1 MLIPF
6 SLTLVFTI
14 AGLLLMLVIAR
25 AAWRHRNPPE
35 VEQAGQSTAA
45 TEPGTSATNRWLRGL
60 RIGFTLLLVA
70 VFSFHSYWVFK
81 ADSSKE
87 FARAKGTDARNR
99 RLAESALK
107 GWVLD
112 RGGKLEDALI
122 RYRNDGGL
130 ISRDYPLGEAATHL
144 TGYSDFVFGSGGMEF
159 AFREWLTDPASAFN
173 QVVAPSP
180 VGKDLTVSID
190 SRLQRETFDLLKGT
204 GKAAAAVVLLL
215 PNNEVLAM
223 ASTPSFEPRSVT
235 DDSTWRRMSEQ
246 AEDAQEISPLVNRA
260 LGTLVSGGPAFYYR
274 PGSTFKVFTA
284 AVAIE
289 SGMAGETFRCKA
301 EGFTPPASGRSI
313 RCFGGHVHGSIK
325 LADAFKHSCNQY
337 FAQLGLKVGRSRL
350 ADYARRLHMAVS
362 PDDGARRGAP
372 FWHVEH
378 GDIEDFKSIFE
389 PPVQRMNL
397 SSEASAFD
405 VALQSIGQGF
415 DDFSVIQMALLAST
429 VAGTD
434 GAYVGPTFEVGA
446 QRRIIGPFVSA
457 QTAAE
462 LRSLM
467 GLVVQ
472 GGTAAGAFAS
482 IDRGLTAGGKT
493 GTADREMIE
502 YDRNGNPV
510 VYTDSE
516 GNQRTRRIAV
526 TDSWF
531 IGFAPADKPQIAFA
545 VMVEKGGAGAQA
557 ATPIA
562 VKLIERAAQLGHVT
576 GVDEYGQDRSSRVQ
590 IVRRRQ

>member
-6 SLTLVFTI
+6 SLTLIFTI
-14 AGLLLMLVIAR
+14 TGLLLMLVIAR
-25 AAWRHRNPPE
+25 AAWRHRNPLD
-35 VEQAGQSTAA
+35 VEQSGQDVVAKELSA
-45 TEPGTSATNRWLRGL
+45 SATNRWLRGL
-60 RIGFTLLLVA
+60 RAIFALLLIT
-70 VFSFHSYWVFK
+70 VFGFHSYWVFK

-87 FARAKGTDARNR
+87 FTRAKGTDARNR

-122 RYRNDGGL
+122 RYRNDGGI

-159 AFREWLTDPASAFN
+159 AFREWLTDPASTLNRA
-173 QVVAPSP
+173 VSPSP

-190 SRLQRETFDLLKGT
+190 SRLQHETFDLIKRT

-235 DDSTWRRMSEQ
+235 DDSTWRRMSEK
-246 AEDAQEISPLVNRA
+246 AEDAQEISPLVNRV
-260 LGTLVSGGPAFYYR
+260 LGNLVTGGPAFYYR

-284 AVAIE
+284 AAAID

-301 EGFTPPASGRSI
+301 EGFTPPASGRPI
-313 RCFGGHVHGSIK
+313 RCFGGEVHGSVK

-337 FAQLGLKVGRSRL
+337 FAQLGLKVGRTRL
-350 ADYARRLHMAVS
+350 ADYARRLHFAVS
-362 PDDGARRGAP
+362 PDDSARRIAGL
-372 FWHVEH
+372 WHVEH
-378 GDIEDFKSIFE
+378 GDLEDFNSIFE

-405 VALQSIGQGF
+405 IALQSIGQGF
-415 DDFSVIQMALLAST
+415 DDISVIQMALLTSA
-429 VAGTD
+429 VAATD
-434 GAYVGPTFEVGA
+434 GAYVAPTFDVGT
-446 QRRIIGPFVSA
+446 QRKIIGPFISA
-457 QTAAE
+457 QSAAE

-472 GGTAAGAFAS
+472 SGTAAGAFAS
-482 IDRGLTAGGKT
+482 IDRGLSAGGKT
-493 GTADREMIE
+493 GTADREMTE
-502 YDRNGNPV
+502 YDRDGNPV

-531 IGFAPADKPQIAFA
+531 IGFAPASKPQIAFA

-562 VKLIERAAQLGHVT
+562 VKLIERAAQLGYVT
-576 GVDEYGQDRSSRVQ
+576 GASEFGHDRGARFQV
-590 IVRRRQ
+590 VRRR